1 MATRKSSGRWQ
12 KISGNLKGILFSSQG
27 FPLFLGFTLLSVLFV
42 IFRMKGVEID
52 YKISGI
58 DKDIEKVSLENKEL
72 KAKKARML
80 SVKNLK
86 SMAKQYD
93 LNQPKQWQILVIR

>member
-1 MATRKSSGRWQ
+1 MATRKKSGRWQ
-12 KISGNLKGILFSSQG
+12 KISGNLKRILFSSQG

-86 SMAKQYD
+86 SMAKQYK
-93 LNQPKQWQILVIR
+93 LSQPKQGQILVIR